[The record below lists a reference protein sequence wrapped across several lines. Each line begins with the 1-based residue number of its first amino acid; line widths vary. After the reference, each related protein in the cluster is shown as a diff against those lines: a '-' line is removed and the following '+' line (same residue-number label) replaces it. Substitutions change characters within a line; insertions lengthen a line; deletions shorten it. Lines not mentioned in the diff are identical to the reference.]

1 MIVQAT
7 FGAGCFWGVEEKLR
21 TVRFI
26 MKTRV
31 GYMGGKLKDPTY
43 EEVCTG
49 TTGHVEVVEVTFD
62 NVKLRYEDLLD
73 IFWRIH
79 NPTLQDQQGLDV
91 GSQYRSVIFYHSE
104 DQKKKAFLSKD
115 KLMKSK
121 KYKDEI
127 VTEIRKATEFFPA
140 EEYHQKYLL
149 KKQQKAALSEKSV
162 STEKA
167 DCSCGTNTCSSEKGS
182 V

>member
-1 MIVQAT
+1 MITQAT

-21 TVRFI
+21 SVKCV

-43 EEVCTG
+43 EEVCEG
-49 TTGHVEVVEVTFD
+49 KTGHVEVVEVTFD
-62 NVKLRYEDLLD
+62 NTKLKYEDLLD
-73 IFWRIH
+73 VFWRIH
-79 NPTLQDQQGLDV
+79 NPTLVDEQGADK
-91 GSQYRSVIFYHSE
+91 GSQYHSVIFYYSE

-149 KKQQKAALSEKSV
+149 KIHQKSCLGEKNACSV
-162 STEKA
+162 EK
-167 DCSCGTNTCSSEKGS
+167 